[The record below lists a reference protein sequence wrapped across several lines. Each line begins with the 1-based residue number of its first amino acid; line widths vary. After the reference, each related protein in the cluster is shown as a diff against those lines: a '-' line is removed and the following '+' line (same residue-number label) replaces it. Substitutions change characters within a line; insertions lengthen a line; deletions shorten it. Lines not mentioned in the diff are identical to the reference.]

1 VRASLARWTACAALL
16 LAGTALAQPAAVV
29 LVARPELADPNFRE
43 TVVLVA
49 HTPRGDTVGVVLNR
63 PMAERLSDVAPDFPR
78 ADAYAERLYRGGP
91 VLPRMIVALFHSSTP
106 PGATAFRVLPGVYL
120 SLDPRIV
127 DSLLEKHEGDY
138 RLFAGFSG
146 WAPGQLEAE
155 MAHESWH
162 AFPATEALL
171 FRADT
176 SGLWRELMEKSRSRR
191 TLYSPP

>member
-138 RLFAGFSG
+138 RLFAGFSAG
-146 WAPGQLEAE
+146 RPGSSKRRWRTRAGMRFPPPKRCYSAP
-155 MAHESWH
+155 
-162 AFPATEALL
+162 T
-171 FRADT
+171 
-176 SGLWRELMEKSRSRR
+176 RR
-191 TLYSPP
+191 VCGGS